1 MELLKQMFSGLSGKI
16 LALVLIPMVT
26 VAIIAGIAVTSLL
39 GTQQEAAEQQKLNG
53 AQQGEIIS
61 SIRQQNTIIIGIL
74 GETTRLLNSHQTS
87 LLLNDTGLTD
97 QTAATRNKLT
107 GQLSE
112 LEQAMQQLS
121 KRLEHYGLVTLD
133 PALAITDEEGAG
145 TLSRDTRLK
154 FFNLYRLVTYTRN
167 MFEVL
172 SETNIRTVGL
182 LNDGEQQR
190 AIDNFRFEENS
201 RLRAFTTTLAEL
213 ESGLKAFAAGIL
225 SQGAQKQ
232 ATVLAAQNE
241 AMESVGNL
249 ATLSLIA
256 VTIIVAVVVSWLT
269 SKLLIKP
276 LQGQVGAMQLLADGT
291 TDVDIPQAGND
302 ELGDISN
309 ALNTFKEG
317 IIEREKLVE
326 AQRVAE
332 TEEKEREAQAR
343 EEERIRE
350 QQAME
355 EERVRIA
362 EQEERTAA
370 LDQMIDGFRS
380 SVSNSLQEL
389 SLSTQSMQQVADTMA
404 HVADDAVG
412 KSTSVHSTSVEMQG
426 NIGTIAAAVEEYSAS
441 INEVTQQVQ
450 SATQVSGEAVTASSD
465 SGAAIEELSKA
476 SGEIENV
483 VQLINEIAEQ
493 TNLLALNATIEAAR
507 AGEAGKGF
515 AVVASEVKS
524 LANQTAKAT
533 DEITGQINRM
543 QSLTDRAVNATQAI
557 GKTVEQLNGV
567 MASISA
573 AVEEQ
578 QATTS
583 EINRSVQY
591 ASSGTENVVNEISGV
606 SQASEQAGRSSSEVQ
621 AAATQMNGLSEQLKQ
636 EVEGFLANVR
646 TI

>member
-1 MELLKQMFSGLSGKI
+1 MEFLKRMFSGLSGKI
-16 LALVLIPMVT
+16 LALVLIPMVI
-26 VAIIAGIAVTSLL
+26 VAIIAGISTANLI
-39 GTQQEAAEQQKLNG
+39 GTQNDASEQQELNR
-53 AQQGEIIS
+53 AQQREITD
-61 SIRQQNTIIIGIL
+61 TINGINQIIAATL
-74 GETTRLLNSHQTS
+74 SDTTRLLNSHQTS
-87 LLLNDTGLTD
+87 LLLNNAGLTN
-97 QTAATRNKLT
+97 QTLAASGRLA
-107 GQLSE
+107 GQLE
-112 LEQAMQQLS
+112 QLEQAMDTLS
-121 KRLEHYGLVTLD
+121 ERLAHFDLITLD
-133 PALAITDEEGAG
+133 PALATATGDNSGA
-145 TLSRDTRLK
+145 LSQESRLA
-154 FFNLYRLVTYTRN
+154 FFNAYRLATNTFN
-167 MFEVL
+167 MFDILAE
-172 SETNIRTVGL
+172 SNIRTVDL
-182 LNDGEQQR
+182 LSEGEHGR
-190 AIDNFRFEENS
+190 AIGNFRFEENS
-201 RLRAFTTTLAEL
+201 RLNAFTNVLSEL
-213 ESGLKAFAAGIL
+213 EAAL
-225 SQGAQKQ
+225 
-232 ATVLAAQNE
+232 ATVAADILDYGRREQVAVLSAQNE
-241 AMESVGNL
+241 AMSSVGNF
-249 ATLSLIA
+249 
-256 VTIIVAVVVSWLT
+256 VTIALVVVTLLVAVAVSWLT
-269 SKLLIKP
+269 GKLLIRP
-276 LQGQVGAMQLLADGT
+276 LQGQVGAMQLLAGGT
-291 TDVDIPQAGND
+291 TDIDVPQAGND

-317 IIEREKLVE
+317 ILERERLVE

-332 TEEKEREAQAR
+332 KEEQEREAKTR
-343 EEERIRE
+343 EEERARE
-350 QQAME
+350 QQHME
-355 EERVRIA
+355 EERARIA
-362 EQEERTAA
+362 EQEERTTA
-370 LDQMIDGFRS
+370 LDQMINGFRE

-404 HVADDAVG
+404 HVAEDAAG
-412 KSTSVHSTSVEMQG
+412 KSSSVHSTSVEMQG

-441 INEVTQQVQ
+441 INEVNQQVQ
-450 SATQVSGEAVTASSD
+450 SASQVSGEAVTASSD

-476 SGEIENV
+476 STEIENV

-557 GKTVEQLNGV
+557 GRTVEQLNGV

-606 SQASEQAGRSSSEVQ
+606 SHASEQAGRSSSEVQ
-621 AAATQMNGLSEQLKQ
+621 AAAVQMNGLSEQLKQ
-636 EVEGFLANVR
+636 EVEGFLSDVR

>member
-16 LALVLIPMVT
+16 LALVLIPMVS

-39 GTQQEAAEQQKLNG
+39 TTQQDAAEQQQLNG
-53 AQQGEIIS
+53 QQQGEIIN
-61 SIRQQNTIIIGIL
+61 SIRKQNTIIIGIL

-87 LLLNDTGLTD
+87 LLLNNTGLTD
-97 QTAATRNKLT
+97 QTRATRSKLAS
-107 GQLSE
+107 QLSE
-112 LEQAMQQLS
+112 LEQTTKVLGE
-121 KRLEHYGLVTLD
+121 RLEHFGMISLD
-133 PALAITDEEGAG
+133 PAIATTNEEGAG
-145 TLSRDTRLK
+145 SLSQDTRLK
-154 FFNLYRLVTYTRN
+154 FFNVYRLATNTRSL
-167 MFEVL
+167 FDIL

-182 LNDGEQQR
+182 LNGGEQQR

-201 RLRAFTTTLAEL
+201 RLRAFSGTLSEL

-241 AMESVGNL
+241 AMASVGNL
-249 ATLSLIA
+249 ATVSLIA
-256 VTIIVAVVVSWLT
+256 VTLIVAVAVSWLT
-269 SKLLIKP
+269 RKLLITP
-276 LQGQVGAMQLLADGT
+276 LQGQVNAMQLLANGT
-291 TDVDIPQAGND
+291 TSVDIPQAGND

-309 ALNTFKEG
+309 ALSTFKDG

-332 TEEKEREAQAR
+332 AEEKEREARVA
-343 EEERIRE
+343 EEERTRE
-350 QQAME
+350 QQQME
-355 EERVRIA
+355 EERKRVA
-362 EQEERTAA
+362 EQQERTKA
-370 LDQMIDGFRS
+370 LDTMIDNFRGAI
-380 SVSNSLQEL
+380 SNSLQDL
-389 SLSTQSMQQVADTMA
+389 SLSTRSMQQVADSMA
-404 HVADDAVG
+404 SVADDAVA
-412 KSTSVHSTSVEMQG
+412 KSTSVHSTSLEMQG

-441 INEVTQQVQ
+441 IGEVTQQVQ
-450 SATQVSGEAVTASSD
+450 SASQVSSEAVTASTD
-465 SGAAIEELSKA
+465 SGEAIEELSKA
-476 SGEIENV
+476 SAEIEHV

-543 QSLTDRAVNATQAI
+543 QNLTERAVNATQSI
-557 GKTVEQLNGV
+557 TQTVEKLNGV

-591 ASSGTENVVNEISGV
+591 ASTGTEDVVQEISGV
-606 SQASEQAGRSSSEVQ
+606 SDASEQAGRSSAEVQ
-621 AAATQMNGLSEQLKQ
+621 SAAGQMNSLSEQLKQ
-636 EVEGFLANVR
+636 EVEGFLADVR